1 MMTVG
6 ANKQLIRDWFDA
18 VNRGDEAAVLA
29 MTAEDFRF
37 ETMARAPDWML
48 YKWDRHQ
55 FAAARAAMSSV
66 MKAPIQLSIA
76 GMIGEGDDVAV
87 EAETDSALVN
97 GRRYNNRYHFVFR
110 LRADKFC
117 EVLEYCCSHWE
128 QNCFNATEP
137 REPEKTRL
145 DV

>member
-1 MMTVG
+1 MMTVE

-48 YKWDRHQ
+48 YKWDRYQ

-87 EAETDSALVN
+87 EAETDSEMLN
-97 GRRYNNRYHFVFR
+97 GRRYNNRYHFVR
-110 LRADKFC
+110 SEEHTSELQSLMRTSYAVFC
-117 EVLEYCCSHWE
+117 LKKK
-128 QNCFNATEP
+128 N
-137 REPEKTRL
+137 K
-145 DV
+145 

>member
-1 MMTVG
+1 MMTVE

-48 YKWDRHQ
+48 YKWDRYQ

-87 EAETDSALVN
+87 EARSEE
-97 GRRYNNRYHFVFR
+97 RRVGKECVSTCRSRWCPYH
-110 LRADKFC
+110 
-117 EVLEYCCSHWE
+117 
-128 QNCFNATEP
+128 
-137 REPEKTRL
+137 
-145 DV
+145 

>member
-6 ANKQLIRDWFDA
+6 ANKQLVRDGCDG
-18 VNRGDEAAVLA
+18 VNRGEEAAVLA

-76 GMIGEGDDVAV
+76 GRIGEGDDVAV
-87 EAETDSALVN
+87 VADTDSERSEEHTSELQSLMRMSYAVFSLQN
-97 GRRYNNRYHFVFR
+97 ILPELLHFIILLFR
-110 LRADKFC
+110 LTSIQHIIF
-117 EVLEYCCSHWE
+117 
-128 QNCFNATEP
+128 T
-137 REPEKTRL
+137 
-145 DV
+145 